1 MPKPIKHILVI
12 RLSAMGDVAMT
23 VPVLRAF
30 TQQYPDIKLTILT
43 KAFFTPF
50 FNNIPNVTVYAAEVG
65 TKHKGVLGLYRLS
78 KELRELNIDAVADL
92 HNVLRSKILLCFL
105 FGIKAVQIDKGR
117 TEKKALVT
125 GQKIQQLK
133 TTHQR
138 YADVFEKLG
147 FHVDLSNPTFPK
159 NESLSLKISNITGD
173 KTCKWIGIAP
183 FAAHES
189 KMYPLDLMEQVIAHL
204 SKSYKVILFGGGS
217 NEIEILNA
225 LENKFHNTINI
236 AGKLTLEDELNLI
249 SNLDIMLSMDSG
261 NAHIAAMLGIKVV
274 TIWGVT
280 HPYAG
285 FAPFNQ
291 PEDYRILSDRK
302 QFPLIP
308 TSVYGNTY
316 PENYNEASR
325 SILPE
330 TIIKKIE
337 SIIYNTNL
345 D

>member
-1 MPKPIKHILVI
+1 MPNPIKHILVI
-12 RLSAMGDVAMT
+12 SLSSMGDVAMT

-30 TQQYPDIKLTILT
+30 TQKYPDIKLTILT

-92 HNVLRSKILLCFL
+92 HNVLRSKILICFL

-125 GQKIQQLK
+125 GQKFQQLK

-147 FHVDLSNPTFPK
+147 FSVDLSNPMFPK
-159 NESLSLKISNITGD
+159 KETLSLKVSNITGG
-173 KTCKWIGIAP
+173 KINKWIGIAP

-217 NEIEILNA
+217 NEIGILNT
-225 LENKFHNTINI
+225 LENKFQNTINI
-236 AGKLTLEDELNLI
+236 AGKLTLEEELNLI
-249 SNLDIMLSMDSG
+249 SNLDVMLSMDSG

-280 HPYAG
+280 HPYTG

-291 PEDYRILSDRK
+291 PEDYRLLSDRK

-308 TSVYGNTY
+308 TSVYGNKY
-316 PENYNEASR
+316 PENYNEVSR

-337 SIIYNTNL
+337 SII
-345 D
+345 